1 MPLKIPEIQSPER
14 FSELTLTREMLEDA
28 LRGALMKI
36 DLAIETMDGAFPSAA
51 SKNNVYQPTE
61 NTGSWIA
68 GFWTGILWHAYEL
81 SGEEKYKSLA
91 LSQIPSY
98 TKRINERLGVDHHD
112 MGFLY
117 TPSCVAAYKIT
128 GDEEARRTALLAAE
142 NLAAR
147 YQSRG
152 GFIQAWGALDDP
164 TKYRLIVDCLLN
176 IPLLYWAAEETGN
189 NTYDKIAFIHFNTTA
204 DVAWRADAGTYH
216 TYYFDY
222 ESGKPDYGATK
233 QGASDDSSWA
243 RGQSWGITGPILT
256 YAYKKCER
264 AMHYFKAS
272 TNYMLNRLPLDYI
285 PYWDLI
291 FGDGDG
297 EPRDSS
303 SAAITICG
311 LLEGVKH
318 MEESDPL
325 RAIYYNAAC
334 HMMSSLILGYTSR
347 TVREA
352 NGLLLHGTY
361 TRPSG
366 NGVDEMNIWGD
377 YFYMEALHRM
387 LDPEWKMYW

>member
-1 MPLKIPEIQSPER
+1 MSVKIPDIEKKER
-14 FSELTLTREMLEDA
+14 FSPVSLSREMLETA
-28 LRGALMKI
+28 LHEALLKV
-36 DLAIETMDGAFPSAA
+36 DFAIESMNGAFPSAA
-51 SKNNVYQPTE
+51 STNNVYQPTE
-61 NTGSWIA
+61 NNGSWIA

-81 SGEEKYKSLA
+81 SGNPKYKSVA
-91 LSQIPSY
+91 LSHIPSY
-98 TKRINERLGVDHHD
+98 TKRIKERLGVDHHD

-117 TPSCVAAYKIT
+117 TPSCVAAWKICA
-128 GDEEARRTALLAAE
+128 DEQGRAAALMAAD
-142 NLAAR
+142 NLCSR
-147 YQSRG
+147 YQKRG

-176 IPLLYWAAEETGN
+176 IPLLYWAAEETG
-189 NTYDKIAFIHFNTTA
+189 DKSYAEMAFTHFNTTA
-204 DVAWRADAGTYH
+204 DVCWRPDAGTYH

-222 ESGKPDYGATK
+222 ETGKPAYGATK

-243 RGQSWGITGPILT
+243 RGQTWGITGPILT
-256 YAYKKCER
+256 YAYKKSER
-264 AMHYFKAS
+264 AMRYFKAS
-272 TNYMLNRLPLDYI
+272 ANYFLNRLPLDFI

-303 SAAITICG
+303 SAAIAICG
-311 LLEGVKH
+311 LLEGVRH
-318 MEESDPL
+318 MDESDPL
-325 RAIYYNAAC
+325 RAVYYNAAC
-334 HMMSSLILGYTSR
+334 RMMSSLIEGYTTR
-347 TVREA
+347 ELKEA